1 MGAKRNTSDLWAQ
14 AASQA
19 SSQTLS
25 RVVWLCTQLWGL
37 QVTSI
42 REHLHNDSIQEES
55 PFVPYRMTEKS
66 NLVGEVIISVENVLR
81 SAIELLRDELLA
93 PYVND
98 DFSTPTQSMI
108 TQGGSFGRPTCF
120 LVGLVS

>member
-25 RVVWLCTQLWGL
+25 RVVWLCTQLLGL
-37 QVTSI
+37 QVTFQRRVTSI

-81 SAIELLRDELLA
+81 SAIEVLRDELLE

-98 DFSTPTQSMI
+98 DFSTPT
-108 TQGGSFGRPTCF
+108 
-120 LVGLVS
+120 

>member
-1 MGAKRNTSDLWAQ
+1 M
-14 AASQA
+14 
-19 SSQTLS
+19 
-25 RVVWLCTQLWGL
+25 
-37 QVTSI
+37 TSI

-66 NLVGEVIISVENVLR
+66 NLVGEVIISVKNVLL

-98 DFSTPTQSMI
+98 DFSTPTQSAM
-108 TQGGSFGRPTCF
+108 TQGGSFF
-120 LVGLVS
+120 ILVYVLKKPPAMRLAA